1 MTTPTPTTIDDLA
14 SISLAELNDLAE
26 LLTRTDRK
34 YIVSEELL
42 GGLLSGCGDD
52 IVVLE
57 IDGRREFAYESV
69 YFDTADMA
77 LHRAAA
83 AGRRY
88 RFKARTRMY
97 QDSGVAVLEVKSK
110 DGRGRTVK
118 NRLDYDV
125 ADRHRLTEAGRSFV
139 DELAAAPGIADTLA
153 PVLTT
158 QYRRST
164 LVDLR
169 AGTRAT
175 IDRGLVCTD
184 PHGGTVT
191 LDRVIIETK
200 SDRGTS
206 AIDQWIWRHGARP
219 AKMSKYCTAL
229 AVLQPDL
236 PANKWRRTLDRYF
249 R

>member
-1 MTTPTPTTIDDLA
+1 
-14 SISLAELNDLAE
+14 
-26 LLTRTDRK
+26 
-34 YIVSEELL
+34 
-42 GGLLSGCGDD
+42 
-52 IVVLE
+52 
-57 IDGRREFAYESV
+57 
-69 YFDTADMA
+69 
-77 LHRAAA
+77 
-83 AGRRY
+83 
-88 RFKARTRMY
+88 MY

-125 ADRHRLTEAGRSFV
+125 ADRHRLTEAGRFV
-139 DELAAAPGIADTLA
+139 RRRARCCAEGIADTLA

-191 LDRVIIETK
+191 LDRVIMKTK
-200 SDRGTS
+200 WITGTS
-206 AIDQWIWRHGARP
+206 AIDQWLWRHGARP
-219 AKMSKYCTAL
+219 AKMSESTHAL

-236 PANKWRRTLDRYF
+236 PANKWRRTLNRCF